1 MDKTNT
7 ASSNSQSANTDSRRG
22 FLKKGALAA
31 AAAATLKTP
40 VYGQNQA
47 PSPGRVIGANDRIS
61 VGFVGVGGQGFNAH
75 VRNVKQYEGDNNTVA
90 VAVSDVYNRRLE
102 RARDFLGLSAD
113 NAYEDYR
120 KLIERKDIDAIFCAT
135 VDHWHSQVSIDAL
148 NSGKHVYCEKP
159 MTRYLD
165 EAFAVYDVVK
175 KTGKTFQIGSQYCSA
190 AQYHKAA
197 ELVRAG
203 MVGAPVLGQASY
215 CRNNPDGEWNY
226 GIDDTS
232 TPENINWK
240 RWLGKVSERPFSAD
254 SYHRWRKYYP
264 YCAGILGDLL
274 AHRIHPLMI
283 ASGNPEFPVRV
294 ASLGT
299 RKITTD
305 RDVHDN
311 TQVLAEF
318 PSGLSLLVIGSTVNE
333 QGLPDMFR
341 GHEATI
347 YFGGSRVELRPERPF
362 ADEIDPEEYDNL
374 EPGVSVPAHHADFF
388 NGIRTGKPTNGNIDL
403 AVKVQTVISMAEMAA
418 RLGYTLHFDEKTRQ
432 MTTGDNRV
440 IQPITY
446 GSVPLS

>member
-1 MDKTNT
+1 MDKTNK

-197 ELVRAG
+197 ELVRA
-203 MVGAPVLGQASY
+203 
-215 CRNNPDGEWNY
+215 
-226 GIDDTS
+226 
-232 TPENINWK
+232 
-240 RWLGKVSERPFSAD
+240 
-254 SYHRWRKYYP
+254 
-264 YCAGILGDLL
+264 
-274 AHRIHPLMI
+274 
-283 ASGNPEFPVRV
+283 
-294 ASLGT
+294 
-299 RKITTD
+299 
-305 RDVHDN
+305 
-311 TQVLAEF
+311 
-318 PSGLSLLVIGSTVNE
+318 
-333 QGLPDMFR
+333 
-341 GHEATI
+341 
-347 YFGGSRVELRPERPF
+347 
-362 ADEIDPEEYDNL
+362 
-374 EPGVSVPAHHADFF
+374 
-388 NGIRTGKPTNGNIDL
+388 
-403 AVKVQTVISMAEMAA
+403 
-418 RLGYTLHFDEKTRQ
+418 
-432 MTTGDNRV
+432 
-440 IQPITY
+440 
-446 GSVPLS
+446 